1 MSNLNPRPA
10 DDATLV
16 LGGLLA
22 IASLVTF
29 LSMGPVAII
38 GASIPWLIAW
48 ATGRSSHALVF
59 LLLGLVALA
68 ALLLQEQFMPALYAG
83 YTVISSAHDVLQGW
97 INLTFRSDIAPSA
110 LALGLAIGSGVRL
123 VLQDKRNSPPF
134 PTEKPQTPAPIAR
147 IRSKLSAS
155 SSTIYHDGSILG
167 IDPETGKD
175 IVLTDRDANHHV
187 LIVGATGSGKTVT
200 GSNIIVSHLQRGYP
214 VVFLDG
220 KGDIDLGRRLKA
232 YAEQLGRP
240 AFLFHHELGG
250 KVDDACAYNP
260 ISAGDFTALANLIT
274 SLRPYSEPYY
284 EVLQKG
290 YMQTAVK
297 VAMAIG
303 EPLDLLTLGNLLS
316 VDAMI
321 AVIRK
326 NKRRIP
332 DAQALLLEVQS
343 QRAAEDAG
351 VESLIGTIKNLT
363 QSSLAPL
370 FDAGGGRPVLTLPEA
385 RGSGGFVYFSLP
397 ALAHGDFSKDLGQ
410 LVINDIRLTL
420 AGGREPWLIVLDELS
435 TYSGKQILSIVNQ
448 GRGFEGRVVLLGQS
462 FADLESVEGI
472 DGKAFRNQILASIN
486 TVIVHRL
493 NSPDDAELAAQ
504 IAGTYAKPEMTAQTV
519 GNKPTGAGSVRV
531 TREFLVG
538 PDRFKR
544 LQRGH
549 AIILSKFGKHI
560 RTIKV
565 RLPRFMK

>member
-1 MSNLNPRPA
+1 MSNLNSRPT

-16 LGGLLA
+16 LGGLL
-22 IASLVTF
+22 LVAALVAF
-29 LSMGPVAII
+29 ISMGPVAIF
-38 GASIPWLIAW
+38 GAAIPWLIAW
-48 ATGRSSHALVF
+48 ATGRSSNALAQ
-59 LLLGLVALA
+59 LLFGLVALA
-68 ALLLQEQFMPALYAG
+68 ALIVLGHFMPALYAG
-83 YTVISSAHDVLQGW
+83 YAVISSADDVVQGW
-97 INLTFRSDIAPSA
+97 IGLTYRTDIAPSA
-110 LALGLAIGSGVRL
+110 VVLGLAIGSGARL
-123 VLQDKRNSPPF
+123 FLQDHCNSSPY
-134 PTEKPQTPAPIAR
+134 TDEKLPSPAPIAR
-147 IRSKLSAS
+147 IRSKLTAS
-155 SSTIYHDGSILG
+155 SSKAYDEGSALG

-175 IVLTDRDANHHV
+175 VVLSDRDANHHV

-250 KVDDACAYNP
+250 KLDDACAYNP
-260 ISAGDFTALANLIT
+260 VSAGDFTALANLIT
-274 SLRPYSEPYY
+274 SLRPYTEPYY

-316 VDAMI
+316 VNAMT
-321 AVIRK
+321 AAIRK
-326 NKRRIP
+326 NKHRIP
-332 DAQALLLEVQS
+332 NAQALLLEVQG
-343 QRAAEDAG
+343 QRAAEEAG

-370 FDAGGGRPVLTLPEA
+370 FDTRGGRPVLTLSEA
-385 RGSGGFVYFSLP
+385 RGYGAFAYFSLP

-420 AGGREPWLIVLDELS
+420 ARGRESLLIVLDELS
-435 TYSGKQILSIVNQ
+435 TYSGKQILSLVNQ
-448 GRGFEGRVVLLGQS
+448 GRGFEARVVLLGQS

-519 GNKPTGAGSVRV
+519 GNKPTGAGSVRM

-544 LQRGH
+544 LQRGQ
-549 AIILSKFGKHI
+549 AIILSKFGKHV
-560 RTIKV
+560 RTIKA
-565 RLPRFMK
+565 RLPKFMN